1 MDELILE
8 LIYPYLNFKMFHK
21 LRITCKTVMDFT
33 EKPYY
38 WEVINFTDLPHHT
51 FSNCLIDNFACGFLH
66 VVNLTKKNN
75 DIYSFPK
82 NLLSKVNHI
91 KRIII

>member
-38 WEVINFTDLPHHT
+38 WEVINR
-51 FSNCLIDNFACGFLH
+51 
-66 VVNLTKKNN
+66 
-75 DIYSFPK
+75 
-82 NLLSKVNHI
+82 I
-91 KRIII
+91 K

>member
-1 MDELILE
+1 MDELLLE

-21 LRITCKTVMDFT
+21 LRITCKTIMDFT

-51 FSNCLIDNFACGFLH
+51 FSNCLIDFEVIEKKTLAFFFSIFFIFSLLDFL
-66 VVNLTKKNN
+66 
-75 DIYSFPK
+75 
-82 NLLSKVNHI
+82 
-91 KRIII
+91 